1 MFTEIHRKNDPVC
14 ICERWSE
21 GCLVSLKQ
29 PVESHF
35 PEHDVQ
41 YLPVLPET
49 RIRKALEQ
57 LCNLRSKTEVTF
69 C

>member
-1 MFTEIHRKNDPVC
+1 M
-14 ICERWSE
+14 
-21 GCLVSLKQ
+21 VSLKQ